1 MHAEHA
7 DKSELNEL
15 SGRVMGCAFTVLN
28 ALGFL
33 EKVHE
38 NALSWEIRAAG
49 SASAC
54 LRESPSCICSYDFV
68 LRPRR
73 HKSGRA
79 N

>member
-15 SGRVMGCAFTVLN
+15 SGRVMGCAFTVLS

-38 NALSWEIRAAG
+38 NVLSQEIRAAG
-49 SASAC
+49 LH
-54 LRESPSCICSYDFV
+54 LRV
-68 LRPRR
+68 LRASPFCIRDMILSWPAAPQNR
-73 HKSGRA
+73 
-79 N
+79 

>member
-49 SASAC
+49 LHLRVCVNRLPASE
-54 LRESPSCICSYDFV
+54 L
-68 LRPRR
+68 
-73 HKSGRA
+73 
-79 N
+79 